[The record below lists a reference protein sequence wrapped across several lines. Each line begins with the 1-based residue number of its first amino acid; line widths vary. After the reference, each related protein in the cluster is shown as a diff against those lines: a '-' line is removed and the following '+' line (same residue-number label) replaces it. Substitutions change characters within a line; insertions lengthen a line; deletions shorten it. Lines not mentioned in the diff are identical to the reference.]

1 MPSYKQI
8 IERFE
13 KEKVKVVDLK
23 NRRNKVVN
31 TKESVVVTIEPK
43 KEQAPEKLKIVISEK
58 QPLDARVEKI
68 KNSVQKLRKPREND
82 RKIVELW

>member
-31 TKESVVVTIEPK
+31 TKESVVVTKELK
-43 KEQAPEKLKIVISEK
+43 KEQVPEKLKIVISEK